1 MVVPLALRRQCRCD
15 FYIFGLDG
23 LTGLA
28 VSLPLDLF
36 SIEKIE
42 RVQDRKVSGSRLNKA
57 VHVTGYNL
65 KRKRKNCTNAEMKG
79 TRGRGTKMNFFF
91 RTNSRSREGKP

>member
-65 KRKRKNCTNAEMKG
+65 KKKKKKLYKRRNDRDEGHGYKDE
-79 TRGRGTKMNFFF
+79 FFPP
-91 RTNSRSREGKP
+91 NQL

>member
-65 KRKRKNCTNAEMKG
+65 KKKKKKIVQTPK
-79 TRGRGTKMNFFF
+79 
-91 RTNSRSREGKP
+91 